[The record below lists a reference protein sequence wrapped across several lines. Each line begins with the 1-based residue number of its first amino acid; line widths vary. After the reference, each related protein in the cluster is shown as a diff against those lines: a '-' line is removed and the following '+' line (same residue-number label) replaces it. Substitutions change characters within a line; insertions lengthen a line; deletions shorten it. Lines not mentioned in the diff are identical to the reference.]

1 MRLKRQ
7 SRKDIVFGWYIA
19 TAKYLRLDIYDL
31 ARLFV
36 AKEIEGGGGGG

>member
-1 MRLKRQ
+1 MRLKKQ

-19 TAKYLRLDIYDL
+19 TEKYLRLD

-36 AKEIEGGGGGG
+36 AKEIAGGGGGG